1 MSTESH
7 SIPDKLSDLTTS
19 GLFPLLSP
27 GEQDFLAHL
36 ATTYPLSYQEFRTL
50 IQHSRDLTMWQEP
63 PLAVLWEGVASAVA
77 PHLPPL
83 QKKKEIFK
91 GVQKKMKDYVESPKS
106 YPESGLSK
114 PKRNSLSFVSGG
126 SNTSLIGDCPVAS
139 EKTVCCNLKT
149 IDAVEN
155 CAFGCS
161 YCTIQTFYQDKVVV
175 NDHIL
180 EALQNT
186 ELDPERFYH
195 IGTGQSSDSLVWGN
209 KEGILEKILAFAQK
223 HPNILLELKTKSA
236 NVSYLIQHD
245 RPKNVVCS
253 WSLNTETIIQ
263 NEEHFTS
270 PLEQRLEAARKAADA
285 GIAVAFH
292 FHPIVHYD
300 KWEQDYGALAE
311 RVLHEFSPEEVLFL
325 SFGSVTFI
333 KPVLKQIRERG
344 EPSKI
349 LQMEMTPDP
358 HGKLT
363 YSKERKVEMFRFMH
377 NAFRPWHNKVF
388 MYLCMERAEI
398 WHEVFGW
405 HYETNEIFEEEFRK
419 LKNSL
424 SNQ

>member
-1 MSTESH
+1 MCTES
-7 SIPDKLSDLTTS
+7 SPIPEKLAGLTTS
-19 GLFPLLSP
+19 GLFPLLTSD
-27 GEQDFLAHL
+27 EQDFLSHL
-36 ATTYPLSYQEFRTL
+36 ATEYPLSYQEFRTL
-50 IQHSRDLTMWQEP
+50 IQHSRDLAMWQEP
-63 PLAVLWEGVASAVA
+63 PLQVLWEGMASTVA
-77 PHLPPL
+77 PHLPPA

-91 GVQKKMKDYVESPKS
+91 GIQKKMKDYVDSPKS
-106 YPESGLSK
+106 YPANGLSK
-114 PKRNSLSFVSGG
+114 PKRAPLSFVSGG
-126 SNTSLIGDCPVAS
+126 SNTSLVGDCPVAS

-186 ELDPERFYH
+186 ELDPDRFYH

-236 NVSYLIQHD
+236 NVSHLIQN
-245 RPKNVVCS
+245 PTPPNIVCS

-263 NEEHFTS
+263 NEEHFTAG
-270 PLEQRLEAARKAADA
+270 LHQRLEAARKAADA

-300 KWEQDYGALAE
+300 KWIEDYGALVE
-311 RVLHEFSPEEVLFL
+311 KVLSEFSPKEVLFL

-333 KPVLKQIRERG
+333 KPVIKKIRERG

-349 LQMEMTPDP
+349 LQMDMDTDP

-363 YSKERKVEMFRFMH
+363 YSKERKVEMFHFMH
-377 NAFRPWHNKVF
+377 KAFRPWHEKVF

-398 WHEVFGW
+398 WDQVFGW
-405 HYETNEIFEEEFRK
+405 HYETNELFEDEFRK
-419 LKNSL
+419 LRDSL
-424 SNQ
+424 FP